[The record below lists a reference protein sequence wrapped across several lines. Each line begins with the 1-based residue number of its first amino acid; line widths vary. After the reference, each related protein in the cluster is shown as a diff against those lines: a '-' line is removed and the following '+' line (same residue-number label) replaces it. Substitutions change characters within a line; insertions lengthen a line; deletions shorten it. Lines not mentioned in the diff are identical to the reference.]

1 MATKALGETGGNMG
15 PPTANAGLYNGSLAD
30 LASLTTMADPE
41 SGSGNNFAHTLMT
54 QAYPESAADFLE
66 VQRQRSTDA
75 VGEMSEPL
83 PSDFQHAP
91 GTLAVGENGEPGL
104 PGGNMTRAIHESGG
118 GIGQPFNPSAVTQAL
133 NENGGNIP
141 RPPIGINTAAVGE
154 TGGSIVDHQ
163 LTTLA
168 MPENGQPSIS
178 TMAVGENGEFDDIM
192 GGSMQPPGNPIQQPG
207 GMDSDFAQQL
217 LTGIGDLF
225 DQYLSSPDDYPQD
238 QTAQTQ
244 LGILGNFGSLT
255 GNQSMGATNQITPPP
270 PPEAPMTDDTSSSLP
285 ASLGSQGM
293 FTPGRGY

>member
-1 MATKALGETGGNMG
+1 MATRALGETGGNMG

-41 SGSGNNFAHTLMT
+41 SGSGNNFAHTMT

-66 VQRQRSTDA
+66 IQRQRSTDA

-83 PSDFQHAP
+83 PSDFQHAQ

-141 RPPIGINTAAVGE
+141 RPPMGINTAAVGE
-154 TGGSIVDHQ
+154 TGGSIPPLTGDHQ
-163 LTTLA
+163 LTTL
-168 MPENGQPSIS
+168 
-178 TMAVGENGEFDDIM
+178 AVGENGEFDDII
-192 GGSMQPPGNPIQQPG
+192 GGGIGINMPTTMAFPESGGGMQPPGNPIQQPG

-217 LTGIGDLF
+217 LTGIGNLF
-225 DQYLSSPDDYPQD
+225 DQYLSSPSMKQD
-238 QTAQTQ
+238 N
-244 LGILGNFGSLT
+244 LGMGS
-255 GNQSMGATNQITPPP
+255 TNQITPPS
-270 PPEAPMTDDTSSSLP
+270 PPEAPMTEDTSSSLP